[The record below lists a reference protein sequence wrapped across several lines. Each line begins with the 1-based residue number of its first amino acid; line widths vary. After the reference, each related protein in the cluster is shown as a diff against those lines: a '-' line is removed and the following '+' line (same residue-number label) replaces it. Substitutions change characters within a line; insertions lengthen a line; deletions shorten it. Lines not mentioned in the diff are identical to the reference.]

1 MSQSPDKMEITGWQL
16 VEGVWGFLNVV
27 FDHACPVLD
36 KHGLHQKSLVLLA
49 LLNVAD
55 TAQELAR
62 LLRTP
67 SSSLSYLLKEMEEK
81 GLIERTIDARDKRKF
96 RFVRTPKGDAAHEAG
111 RDAINAAVA
120 ERFAALSDD
129 EQRTLKAALPLLH
142 RLQ

>member
-1 MSQSPDKMEITGWQL
+1 MPQSLDKTKITGWQL

-49 LLNVAD
+49 LLDVAD
-55 TAQELAR
+55 TAQELAA

-67 SSSLSYLLKEMEEK
+67 ASSLSYLLREMEEK
-81 GLIERTIDARDKRKF
+81 GLISRTIDAHDKRKF
-96 RFVRTPKGDAAHEAG
+96 RFVRTPKGDTAHEAG

-120 ERFAALSDD
+120 ERLATLSDH
-129 EQRTLKAALPLLH
+129 ERRTLQDALPLLN